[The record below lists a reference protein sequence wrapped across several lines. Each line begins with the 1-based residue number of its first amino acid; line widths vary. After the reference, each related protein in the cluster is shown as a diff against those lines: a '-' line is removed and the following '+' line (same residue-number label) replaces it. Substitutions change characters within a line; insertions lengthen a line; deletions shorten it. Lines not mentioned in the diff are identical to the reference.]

1 MLFLLQQTVK
11 SIQRHLHEFLDDL
24 AQGQLFEPVTSGA
37 VTHARAKLKE
47 SAFSELNRDCLLPSL
62 YRSEHPV
69 RRWRGHRLV
78 GFDTVSLRNQAR
90 PPYRATP
97 PRSCLRPPELGA
109 LWTGSAAAR
118 VFLQLRAIIRAIL
131 CNFWPNLLKKEWK
144 KPRPFARGKR
154 DLYRDDLSIKQM
166 KRTLVGSCSFEVLLL
181 ALTMFPA
188 ALGRGQQV
196 APAINSVM
204 GMGRRTEVFFS
215 VPVEAMSAVNLTNYA
230 LSNWYGNI
238 SVLGAVFGT
247 NNQTIELTTAA
258 QLPFLPHWLT
268 VNGVADALTGT
279 NIIAAGSQ
287 GIYTNIGFTTGYI
300 EYDLYQGITGT
311 NLIALTTNANYP
323 GHPSKVEYLDSTSW
337 YESGIGANYG
347 SRMAGILVPPVSG
360 EYELLVYSQGYSQLS
375 LGTNE
380 SPASARVIA
389 STPTYY
395 SAAVSLQ
402 AGQRY
407 FIEALT
413 KEGSSPGDLFEAD
426 WLRPGSN
433 DWELIEGD
441 YVGNYRTDSNATIT
455 IRQQPA
461 NASIYDNQS
470 ATFTVSA
477 TGNSRITTNVN
488 YQWQCNGVDIPGAT
502 SATYITPPVYDTN
515 SGSLYRVLAF
525 VPGAAQFSSSAL
537 LTVTQDLVP
546 PTILQAMN
554 FNLDTVRLLFSEA
567 VEPDSATNLAN
578 YAFIDGVAI
587 TQISL
592 DASNTTVT
600 LTTGPLVYGS
610 NYTLVINGVRD
621 LAMVPNIVATN
632 TLVQFLASS
641 SVSQDI
647 GGPLASTTTVLTNGV
662 AVAAAGKDIGGAADQ
677 FTFNYQLCSGDF
689 DMSVRLAGL
698 GLSDVWAKAGLM
710 ARETLSSN
718 SRFAAVLATPSLN
731 GAFFE
736 YRSAISGTA
745 VSQGGFPV
753 NYPNTWLRLQRIG
766 TSFNG
771 YASYDGLT
779 WIPLSSAS
787 IAMSNLVY
795 IGVAACSHNS
805 SQWTTAQFRDF
816 GNVQPGA
823 TVGPIDNPHDV
834 LGPSSRKTPI
844 AISEIMYKPAPRSDG
859 YNVEFIELYNS
870 NPWFHDIGGYQI
882 VADNLQYTVPARTT
896 IPGGGFLVIAAS
908 PSSLQTLYGI
918 TNVLGP
924 YTGSLKASG
933 TLQLLDEH
941 GAVLLTVPYSNVYPW
956 PVAADGTGHS
966 LILANP
972 TYGEEDP
979 RAWDISDV
987 VGGSPGALE
996 SFRPDPLRKVVINEL
1011 LAHTE
1016 NPAVPDFIEL
1026 YNHSALTNDLSGCI
1040 LTDDPAVSKFVIPS
1054 GTLIG
1059 PGGFVYFER
1068 AQLSFGLRAEG
1079 ETVYLLK
1086 PDRSRVLDAVQFE
1099 AQADGVSYGRWPD
1112 GANDFYAL
1120 ATRTP
1125 GAANSPI
1132 SISDIVI
1139 NELMYHPLSGND
1151 DDQFIELYNQSTNP
1165 VSLANWQFTS
1175 GVTFTFPTNVT
1186 LAPDGYLVLARNVT
1200 NLLAKYA
1207 NLNSGNTLGNFSGK
1221 LSHNGERVSLA
1232 KPQLLNGVTT
1242 LYVVEDEVN
1251 YGTGGRWGHWAAGG
1265 GSSLELIEPRGN
1277 HRLAANWADSDDTQK
1292 SGWVNIETSGV
1303 LNNGQNYS
1311 GGINYAQLG
1320 LLDVGECL
1328 VDNVEVRSGTA
1339 GVNLVKNPDFEG
1351 GLTNWSLQGCMVRSS
1366 LENSGYASSRS
1377 LHVRCSS
1384 RLWTGANSCQMALSA
1399 NSLGLNQAGT
1409 IRFKARWLHGWPEIA
1424 LRLNGN
1430 WLEAAG
1436 ALPVPSNLGTP
1447 GAPNSRRVANA
1458 GPALY
1463 EVTHTPSLPAEN
1475 QNVLVTARVHDP
1487 DGIQSVTLNYH
1498 YDGSTYY
1505 QTLPMLDDGSGGDG
1519 VAGDGVFSATIP
1531 GQYSGAIIAF
1541 FVSATDRRGASSRFP
1556 ALVNDNAPERECV
1569 VMFGDGNPGGSFGV
1583 YHLWVTQT
1591 NADLWNSLPILSNE
1605 MIDGTLVCGN
1615 RVIYNMQGR
1624 YAGSPYH
1631 QDFYYLGYSPAHYK
1645 WDFPDDDKFL
1655 GATSFD
1661 KIHAPGNGA
1670 GDDGTFQREQA
1681 ANMLLRA
1688 LGVPWLNRRYVAL
1701 YINGSRPVPLM
1712 EDAQTPDADLVK
1724 EYFPNDP
1731 NGYLYKMQPWFEFDP
1746 TSSSTYL
1753 DFVNCAWCNLMPYPT
1768 TGIKKVPRYR
1778 YNFEIR
1784 STPGSMSDFTNVF
1797 SLVDAAG
1804 APTTA
1809 NYVANMQNLADME
1822 NWMRVFAAN
1831 HAAGN
1836 WDSFGAQ
1843 NAQNLYG
1850 YLGTK
1855 GTKYSLLMFDF
1866 NIALGNG
1873 GSWSPGA
1880 NLFTGNSQ
1888 DPNTAAIYNN
1898 PAFRRMYLRALQ
1910 ELVNGPLNVA
1920 NSGPLLDAKYNAFIA
1935 NGLGAQNSSTIK
1947 SWLTSAKS
1955 SIASQISPQ
1964 TSVAFTVNSPPGVL
1978 GNVAYVTGT
1987 APVAVE
1993 TIWFNGIQYPVT
2005 WTSVTAW
2012 RATVP
2017 LQPGTNLFN
2026 VVGVNR
2032 AGQPLPGASGIASA
2046 VYNATPPSPLD
2057 RVVLN
2062 EIMFHP
2068 TAPGGQYVELYNTS
2082 ASFTFDLS
2090 GWQMQG
2096 LSYTFPPGS
2105 LLGPNNFLILAADRT
2120 AFAGA
2125 YGARLPI
2132 FDTFA
2137 EPMPASGETLALV
2150 QPGSGGTNHI
2160 MAEVRFESTPPWPA
2174 GANGQGSSLQLIDAG
2189 QDNWRVANWTGSFP
2203 PASRSPAAANPV
2215 AASLPAFSPLWLNEL
2230 QADNLT
2236 GITNSAGQR
2245 GGWLELYNPTTNLV
2259 SLSNLCL
2266 SVTYTNLAQWT
2277 FPTDAVIAPSEFK
2290 VVFADGQ
2297 VALSS
2302 PNELH
2307 TSFALSSGAG
2317 ALVLSQYDTNGQ
2329 SYVLDY
2335 LNYTNLGPNHSYG
2348 SFPDG
2353 QSFVRQEFFYAT
2365 PGTSNN
2371 GGKPLPVAI
2380 NEWMAGN
2387 THTITN
2393 PIDGKYDDWFELY
2406 NYGSKAVDLAGCYL
2420 THSLTNPVEFQIPP
2434 GYAIPA
2440 HGFLLVWADKK
2451 TPTGGGDLHANFK
2464 LSKSGT
2470 SIGLYWTNASLVD
2483 YVTFGQQTSDL
2494 SMGRYPDGGTAV
2506 SILPTATPRT
2516 NNAAPNTAPV
2526 LLPVASQ
2533 FIYLGQTLTF
2543 TAHADDADVPSQR
2556 ITYSL
2561 DAGAPTNAT
2570 MNPTNGLF
2578 SWTPLPGQAPST
2590 NLIPLLASD
2599 DGIPPLGARQSF
2611 LVTVALPPKMG
2622 VATVNGSQLAFAWP
2636 TFPGQTYQIEYC
2648 DDLVAG
2654 SWATSGD
2661 AIAGTGGMLT
2671 LTNPIA
2677 LPHQRFYRLRLSPP

>member
-1 MLFLLQQTVK
+1 VL
-11 SIQRHLHEFLDDL
+11 
-24 AQGQLFEPVTSGA
+24 
-37 VTHARAKLKE
+37 
-47 SAFSELNRDCLLPSL
+47 
-62 YRSEHPV
+62 
-69 RRWRGHRLV
+69 
-78 GFDTVSLRNQAR
+78 
-90 PPYRATP
+90 
-97 PRSCLRPPELGA
+97 
-109 LWTGSAAAR
+109 
-118 VFLQLRAIIRAIL
+118 LQLRAIIRAFL

-188 ALGRGQQV
+188 ALGRGQPV

-204 GMGRRTEVFFS
+204 GMGRRTEVLFS

-230 LSNWYGNI
+230 LSNWYGNV

-279 NIIAAGSQ
+279 NIIAPGSQ

-380 SPASARVIA
+380 NPASARVIA

-525 VPGAAQFSSSAL
+525 VPGAARFSSSAL

-578 YAFIDGVAI
+578 YAFVDGLAI

-592 DASNTTVT
+592 DASNTTIT

-632 TLVQFLASS
+632 TLVRFLASS

-710 ARETLSSN
+710 ARETLSCN
-718 SRFAAVLATPSLN
+718 SRFAAALATPSLN
-731 GAFFE
+731 GALFE

-779 WIPLSSAS
+779 WTPLSSAS

-924 YTGSLKASG
+924 YAGSLKASG

-956 PVAADGTGHS
+956 PVAANGTGHS

-1026 YNHSALTNDLSGCI
+1026 YNHSALTNNLSGCI

-1151 DDQFIELYNQSTNP
+1151 DDQFIELYNQGTNP

-1221 LSHNGERVSLA
+1221 LSHNGERVALA
-1232 KPQLLNGVTT
+1232 TPQLLNGVTT
-1242 LYVVEDEVN
+1242 LYVVEDEVT

-1265 GSSLELIEPRGN
+1265 GSSLELIDPRGN

-1303 LNNGQNYS
+1303 INNGQNYS

-1339 GVNLVKNPDFEG
+1339 GANLVKNPDFES

-1409 IRFKARWLHGWPEIA
+1409 LRFKARWLHGWPEIA

-1436 ALPVPSNLGTP
+1436 AMPVPLNLGTP

-1475 QNVLVTARVHDP
+1475 QDVLVTARVHDP
-1487 DGIQSVTLNYH
+1487 DGVQSVTLNYH

-1531 GQYSGAIIAF
+1531 GQYSGALIAF
-1541 FVSATDRRGASSRFP
+1541 FVSTTDRRGASSRFP

-1605 MIDGTLVCGN
+1605 MIDGTFVTGN

-1631 QDFYYLGYSPAHYK
+1631 QDFYYLGYYPAHYK

-1670 GDDGTFQREQA
+1670 GDDLTFQREQA

-1712 EDAQTPDADLVK
+1712 EDAQTPDADLLN
-1724 EYFPNDP
+1724 EYFPNDSD
-1731 NGYLYKMQPWFEFDP
+1731 GYLYKMQPWFEFTTAP
-1746 TSSSTYL
+1746 SSTYL
-1753 DFVNCAWCNLMPYPT
+1753 DFVNCAWCNLMPYPA

-1920 NSGPLLDAKYNAFIA
+1920 NSGPLLDAKYNAFVA
-1935 NGLGAQNSSTIK
+1935 NGLSAQSSSTIK
-1947 SWLTSAKS
+1947 GWLTSAKS

-1964 TSVAFTVNSPPGVL
+1964 TSVAFTVNNPPGVL

-2012 RATVP
+2012 RALVP

-2032 AGQPLPGASGIASA
+2032 AGQPLTGASGIASA

>member
-1 MLFLLQQTVK
+1 M
-11 SIQRHLHEFLDDL
+11 
-24 AQGQLFEPVTSGA
+24 
-37 VTHARAKLKE
+37 
-47 SAFSELNRDCLLPSL
+47 FS
-62 YRSEHPV
+62 
-69 RRWRGHRLV
+69 
-78 GFDTVSLRNQAR
+78 
-90 PPYRATP
+90 
-97 PRSCLRPPELGA
+97 
-109 LWTGSAAAR
+109 
-118 VFLQLRAIIRAIL
+118 
-131 CNFWPNLLKKEWK
+131 
-144 KPRPFARGKR
+144 
-154 DLYRDDLSIKQM
+154 
-166 KRTLVGSCSFEVLLL
+166 
-181 ALTMFPA
+181 A
-188 ALGRGQQV
+188 ALGRGQPV
-196 APAINSVM
+196 APAITSVM
-204 GMGRRTEVFFS
+204 GIGSRVEVLFS

-230 LSNWYGNI
+230 LSNWYGNV
-238 SVLGAVFGT
+238 SVQGAVFGT
-247 NNQTIELTTAA
+247 NSQIVELTTAA
-258 QLPFLPHWLT
+258 QLPFLPHWLA

-279 NIIAAGSQ
+279 NVIAPGSQ

-300 EYDLYQGITGT
+300 EYDLFQGITST
-311 NLIALTTNANYP
+311 NLMALTNNANYP
-323 GHPSKVEYLDSTSW
+323 SNPSKVEYLDTTYW

-347 SRMAGILVPPVSG
+347 SRMTGILVPPVSG

-389 STPTYY
+389 STPTFY
-395 SAAVSLQ
+395 SAGITLQ
-402 AGQRY
+402 AGQPY

-413 KEGSSPGDLFEAD
+413 KEGSSPGDVFEAG

-441 YVGNYRTDSNATIT
+441 YLGGYLTDSNATIT

-461 NASIYDNQS
+461 NASVNDNRS

-477 TGNSRITTNVN
+477 TGSSRITTNVN
-488 YQWQCNGVDIPGAT
+488 YQWQCNGVNIPGAT
-502 SATYITPPVYDTN
+502 SATYTTPLVYDTN

-525 VPGAAQFSSSAL
+525 VPGAARMSSSAL

-546 PTILQAMN
+546 PTVLQAMN

-567 VEPDSATNLAN
+567 IDPASATNLAN
-578 YAFIDGVAI
+578 YAFIDGLAI
-587 TQISL
+587 TRISL

-610 NYTLVINGVRD
+610 NYTLVVNGVRD
-621 LAMVPNIVATN
+621 QAMVPNIVATN

-641 SVSQDI
+641 SISQDI

-662 AVAAAGKDIGGAADQ
+662 AVAAAGRDIGGTADQ

-689 DMSVRLAGL
+689 DMSVRLEGL
-698 GLSDVWAKAGLM
+698 SLSDVWAKAGLM
-710 ARETLSSN
+710 ARETLSPN
-718 SRFAAVLATPSLN
+718 SRFVAALATPSLN

-736 YRSAISGTA
+736 YRSAISGTS

-753 NYPNTWLRLQRIG
+753 NYPNTWLRLQRMG
-766 TSFNG
+766 TSFTG
-771 YASYDGLT
+771 YASYDGLDWT
-779 WIPLSSAS
+779 PLSSAS

-816 GNVQPGA
+816 ANVQPGV
-823 TVGPIDNPHDV
+823 TVGPFNNPHDA

-844 AISEIMYKPAPRSDG
+844 AISEIMYKPASRADG

-882 VADNLQYTVPARTT
+882 VADNLQYTVPLQTT

-908 PSSLQTLYGI
+908 PSSMQALYGI

-924 YTGSLKASG
+924 YAGSLKASG

-966 LILANP
+966 LVLANP

-996 SFRPDPLRKVVINEL
+996 SFRPDPLRNVVINEI

-1026 YNHSALTNDLSGCI
+1026 YNHSALTNNLSGCI
-1040 LTDDPAVSKFVIPS
+1040 LTDDAAVSKFVIPS

-1059 PGGFVYFER
+1059 PGGFVSFER
-1068 AQLSFGLRAEG
+1068 AQLGFGLRAEG

-1112 GANDFYAL
+1112 GASAFYAL
-1120 ATRTP
+1120 AARTP

-1139 NELMYHPLSGND
+1139 NELMYDPLSGND
-1151 DDQFIELYNQSTNP
+1151 NDQFIELYNQGTNP

-1186 LAPDGYLVLARNVT
+1186 LAPDGYLVLARNLT
-1200 NLLAKYA
+1200 NLFAKYT
-1207 NLNSGNTLGNFSGK
+1207 NLNIGNTLGNFSGK
-1221 LSHNGERVSLA
+1221 LSHSGERVALA
-1232 KPQLLNGVTT
+1232 RPQLLNGVTT
-1242 LYVVEDEVN
+1242 LYVVEDEVT

-1265 GSSLELIEPRGN
+1265 GSSLELIDPRGN

-1292 SGWVNIETSGV
+1292 SSWVNIETTGV

-1311 GGINYAQLG
+1311 GGISYAQLG

-1328 VDNVEVRSGTA
+1328 VDNVEVRSSTA
-1339 GVNLVKNPDFEG
+1339 GANLVKNPDFEN

-1377 LHVRCSS
+1377 LHIRCSS
-1384 RLWTGANSCQMALSA
+1384 RLWTGANSCQMALNA
-1399 NSLGLNQAGT
+1399 NSLGLNQTAT
-1409 IRFKARWLHGWPEIA
+1409 LRFKARWLHGWPEIA

-1436 ALPVPSNLGTP
+1436 ALPVPPNLGTP

-1475 QNVLVTARVHDP
+1475 QDVLVTARVHDP
-1487 DGIQSVTLNYH
+1487 DGVQSITLNYR
-1498 YDGSTYY
+1498 YDGSTYS

-1531 GQYSGAIIAF
+1531 GQYSGAIITF
-1541 FVSATDRRGASSRFP
+1541 FVSATDRRGVSSRFP

-1605 MIDGTLVCGN
+1605 MIDGTFVCGN

-1631 QDFYYLGYSPAHYK
+1631 QDFYYLGYYPAHYK
-1645 WDFPDDDKFL
+1645 WDFPDDDKLF

-1670 GDDGTFQREQA
+1670 GDDGTFQCEQS

-1701 YINGSRPVPLM
+1701 YINGSRPVALM
-1712 EDAQTPDADLVK
+1712 EDAQTPDGDLVK
-1724 EYFPNDP
+1724 EYFPNDTD
-1731 NGYLYKMQPWFEFDP
+1731 GYLYKMQPWFEFAP
-1746 TSSSTYL
+1746 SSSSTYL
-1753 DFVNCAWCNLMPYPT
+1753 DFVNCAWCNLMPYPA
-1768 TGIKKVPRYR
+1768 TGLKKVPRYR

-1784 STPGSMSDFTNVF
+1784 RTPGSMSDFTNVF

-1804 APTTA
+1804 AYTTA

-1850 YLGTK
+1850 YLGAQ

-1880 NLFTGNSQ
+1880 NLFTVNSQ
-1888 DPNTAAIYNN
+1888 DPNTASIYNN

-1910 ELVNGPLNVA
+1910 ELVNGPLSVA
-1920 NSGPLLDAKYNAFIA
+1920 NSGPLLDAKYNAFVA
-1935 NGLGAQNSSTIK
+1935 NGLSAQNSSTIK
-1947 SWLTSAKS
+1947 SWLASAQS

-1964 TSVAFTVNSPPGVL
+1964 TSVAFTVNSPPVIS
-1978 GNVAYVTGT
+1978 GNAINVTGS
-1987 APVAVE
+1987 APVAVK
-1993 TIWFNGIQYPVT
+1993 TIWFNGIEYPVT
-2005 WTSVTAW
+2005 WTSVTTW

-2032 AGQPLPGASGIASA
+2032 AGQPLPGASGSAFA
-2046 VYNATPPSPLD
+2046 VYNATSPSPLD
-2057 RVVLN
+2057 RIVLN

-2082 ASFTFDLS
+2082 TSLTFDLS
-2090 GWQMQG
+2090 AWQMQG
-2096 LSYTFPPGS
+2096 LSYTFPAGS
-2105 LLGPNNFLILAADRT
+2105 LLGPTNYLILAADRT

-2137 EPMPASGETLALV
+2137 PSLPASGETLALV
-2150 QPGSGGTNHI
+2150 QPGAGGASNI
-2160 MAEVRFESTPPWPA
+2160 MAEVRYESTPPWPA
-2174 GANGQGSSLQLIDAG
+2174 GADGQGSSLQLIDPR
-2189 QDNWRVANWTGSFP
+2189 QDNWRVANWAGSFP

-2215 AASLPAFSPLWLNEL
+2215 SASLPAFPPLWLNEL

-2236 GITNSAGQR
+2236 GITNSAGER

-2266 SVTYTNLAQWT
+2266 SVTYTNLAQWS
-2277 FPTDAVIAPSEFK
+2277 FPANAVIAPSEFK

-2302 PNELH
+2302 SNELH
-2307 TSFALSSGAG
+2307 TSFTLSSGAG
-2317 ALVLSQYDTNGQ
+2317 ALVLSQFDTNGQ
-2329 SYVLDY
+2329 SHVLDY

-2365 PGTSNN
+2365 PGTSND

-2393 PIDGKYDDWFELY
+2393 PIGGKYDDWFELY
-2406 NYGSKAVDLAGCYL
+2406 NYGSNAVDLAGCYL

-2440 HGFLLVWADKK
+2440 HGFLLVWADKE
-2451 TPTGGGDLHANFK
+2451 TPTGSGDLHANFK
-2464 LSKSGT
+2464 LTKSGT
-2470 SIGLYWTNASLVD
+2470 SIGLYWTNASLMD

-2494 SMGRYPDGGTAV
+2494 SMGRYPDGGPAI

-2526 LLPVASQ
+2526 LLPLASQ
-2533 FIYLGQTLTF
+2533 FIYLGQTLTL
-2543 TAHADDADVPSQR
+2543 TAHADDADLPSQR

-2578 SWTPLPGQAPST
+2578 SWAPLPRQAPST

-2599 DGIPPLGARQSF
+2599 DGIPPLGTRQAF
-2611 LVTVALPPKMG
+2611 LVTVALPPKLG
-2622 VATVNGSQLAFAWP
+2622 VASVNGNQLAFAWP
-2636 TFPGQTYQIEYC
+2636 TFPGQTYQIEYKDNLNDLVWIPLSVPLPGNGALLALTNYVGGSPHRFFRLKVPPLGVLIPVPLPRLDVTLTSNQFVFTWPTLLGQSYEIEYC
-2648 DDLVAG
+2648 DDLGAG
-2654 SWATSGD
+2654 FWAPSGD
-2661 AIAGTGGMLT
+2661 AIAGTGALLT
-2671 LTNPIA
+2671 LTNQLA
-2677 LPHQRFYRLRLSPP
+2677 LPNQRFYRLKLLPQ

>member
-1377 LHVRCSS
+1377 LHIRCSS
-1384 RLWTGANSCQMALSA
+1384 RLWTGANSCQMALNA
-1399 NSLGLNQAGT
+1399 NSLGLNQTAT
-1409 IRFKARWLHGWPEIA
+1409 LRFKARWLHGWPEIA

-1436 ALPVPSNLGTP
+1436 ALPVPPNLGTP

-1475 QNVLVTARVHDP
+1475 QDVLVTARVHDP
-1487 DGIQSVTLNYH
+1487 DGVQSITLNYR
-1498 YDGSTYY
+1498 YDGSTYS

-1531 GQYSGAIIAF
+1531 GQYSGAIITF
-1541 FVSATDRRGASSRFP
+1541 FVSATDRRGVSSRFP

-1631 QDFYYLGYSPAHYK
+1631 QDFYYLGYYPAHYK
-1645 WDFPDDDKFL
+1645 WDFPDDDKLF

-2236 GITNSAGQR
+2236 GITNSAGER